1 MSEEARKALK
11 DRSTAVLV
19 DYLKARLADS
29 EDVVAFESDGPY
41 RHMVRISGRSKDFLT
56 IWFEVGDR
64 TLSYEC
70 YFMPDPEENHE
81 ELYRYLLMKNFEI
94 YGCHFSLASDHD
106 VFLTGQIPLEAVTEE
121 EVDRIVGSIYYCCDA
136 YFKPALR
143 IGFASYFRRRESGAD
158 SGKEEPGEG
167 DATGEAAGQ
176 PEAVEQSL

>member
-1 MSEEARKALK
+1 MSESPREALK
-11 DRSTAVLV
+11 QRANAVVV
-19 DYLKARLADS
+19 DYLKARL
-29 EDVVAFESDGPY
+29 EDAEEVVAFESDGPY
-41 RHMVRISGRSKDFLT
+41 RHMVRIAGRSKDFLT

-143 IGFASYFRRRESGAD
+143 IGFASYFRRRESSGASD
-158 SGKEEPGEG
+158 RDERGEG
-167 DATGEAAGQ
+167 GAAGEAAGR
-176 PEAVEQSL
+176 PEAVERSL